1 MKRLFAL
8 LMVLLLAACAATP
21 PKKGCPGAPNPEPP
35 LCVPAVQETGPEVA
49 LLSDIFFSVG
59 PRPGDFDK
67 LLTAALAK
75 YPGSYEL
82 HEMAAW
88 WRTVL
93 GDRDGA
99 RAHYMR
105 AACDLA
111 SPRTDLYLYA
121 LNGGLTAGEK
131 RQLLPILAALTERHP
146 DPSLRPVAAAMRAD
160 LLMDLGRMGEAR
172 RTADTLGYLADWVVL
187 GTFDNDQGKGF
198 YEVYPPEQEVDF
210 SKKYKGKIGEIGW
223 MSVSPLRHDRFLSL
237 KNLLYPDNWSVGYL
251 VTHVQ
256 APAEGDA
263 LLSIS
268 TGNPTAVWLNGV
280 QGYANDRLDA
290 FFYDTVRIPVRLAK
304 GWNRILVKS
313 AAEQGSWLF
322 AARLTAPDG
331 KPIPGIAYGRDTGG
345 APLAAPIAQPTSPA
359 DTEELLSSPAAQN
372 RQSFLRSLA
381 AQRSGLKKE
390 AKQAML
396 AFYEGNPDNAV
407 AMYYAAKNFGD
418 NDEEGQLIDLL
429 NRAVGPN
436 GVKTAGFL
444 IQRGDFYRR
453 KQIRES
459 AEDDYRAALA
469 LDPRA
474 IGAHWGLAGL
484 YGSRGWQ
491 KDRCDILAAMRDRW
505 RDDAEIVR
513 ELADCHEARGYFD
526 DAIALNA
533 AALTLEPGRLTFL
546 RRLLSLIRGK
556 QEYPKAIELL
566 NIMVKFAPDDPAY
579 LVEQAELLR
588 RLKRYDE
595 AAVRLDGALGLSPYD
610 PSPYQDLG
618 GMAWERGRREEA
630 LAQWKRALDLNPKN
644 SSLSERIAYL
654 TEKEKDLALQY
665 VPTDDEIKARIA
677 VAGQV
682 TPHPG
687 AQALMAL
694 DQAVVRVNDD
704 GSSKWYITEVKR
716 VVNDA
721 GRDILINENLPYMG
735 SVKILKAYSLDP
747 NGVRQEASSIRGSQ
761 IRFRQLDI
769 GSATVVQY
777 IHYARAPHFL
787 DNQFLGQWY
796 LQTTYYQ
803 MLHSELRLIYDPK
816 REMIFDIQGK
826 VEEKSET
833 VENGLVMKTF
843 TVNDRPP
850 LSMEPMS
857 PPVADFLDQLTISS
871 VKSWDEYVNW
881 ERALLKNAFV
891 SNKELRSLAAKL
903 TAGETTPR
911 GKLDALFHFVAQ
923 EIRYQQ
929 DYETTIAGVKP
940 HTPAQIIERG
950 YGDCKDK
957 AVLMIQLA
965 KEVGVKLD
973 YAILRTRGA
982 GLLQKKIPNQQFNHA
997 IVHVPV
1003 QPGIEA
1009 AYFMDPTV
1017 DLLEIGNLR
1026 SDDQG
1031 VESLVMNID
1040 TAAWAFIPIP
1050 YQPAAFNYE
1059 KQEISFKVGAN
1070 GVVTVKAV
1078 VTLRGSA
1085 SSFVRRVLRTQK
1097 EAEKLFQGL
1106 VNKLFQGG
1114 SLLNAESSDIEDIRN
1129 PLTLTVEADVSN
1141 LLQTQDD
1148 KKRLRIPLD
1157 ILKADLVKLTT
1168 RTLPMELGIKGIMS
1182 SAVTVE
1188 LPTKAKVEFYPKG
1201 FKTVGSCF
1209 TVERGTKADKNMVNL
1224 LTVYTKECTVIDPA
1238 DYPAFRTA
1246 VQDVVSRQEDYIIFK

>member
-1 MKRLFAL
+1 MKRLLVILMLPAL
-8 LMVLLLAACAATP
+8 IACATTASNAA
-21 PKKGCPGAPNPEPP
+21 PGASPKEPPP
-35 LCVPAVQETGPEVA
+35 LCVPAVQATGPEVS

-67 LLTAALAK
+67 LLDAALAK
-75 YPGSYEL
+75 YPGSYEV

-88 WRTVL
+88 WHTLL
-93 GDRDGA
+93 GDRHEA
-99 RAHYMR
+99 RTHYLQ
-105 AACDLA
+105 AVCDLA

-121 LNGGLTAGEK
+121 LNGGLTSGEK
-131 RQLLPILAALTERHP
+131 KQLLPILAALAQYHP
-146 DPSLRPVAAAMRAD
+146 DPAVRPVAAAMRAD
-160 LLMDLGRMGEAR
+160 LLIDLGRADEMR
-172 RTADTLGYLADWVVL
+172 RIADGLGYIADWVVM

-198 YEVYPPEQEVDF
+198 YEAYPPEQEIDF

-223 MSVSPLRHDRFLSL
+223 MSVAPLRHDRFLSL
-237 KNLLYPDNWSVGYL
+237 KNILYPDSWSAAYL
-251 VTHVQ
+251 VTHAQ
-256 APAEGDA
+256 LPAQTDA

-268 TGNPTAVWLNGV
+268 TGNPTAVWINGV
-280 QGYANDRLDA
+280 QVYTNDRLDS
-290 FFYDTVRIPVRLAK
+290 FFYDTIKVPVRLST
-304 GWNRILVKS
+304 GWNRIIVKS
-313 AAEQGSWLF
+313 AAEEGSWLF
-322 AARLTAPDG
+322 AARLTAADG
-331 KPIPGIAYGRDTGG
+331 KPITGITYGRDTGG
-345 APLAAPIAQPTSPA
+345 APLAAALVQPIRPA
-359 DTEELLSSPAAQN
+359 PVDELLASIAAQN
-372 RQSFLRSLA
+372 RQSFIRSLT

-407 AMYYAAKNFGD
+407 AMYFAAKNFGE

-436 GVKTAGFL
+436 GVRTAGFL

-453 KQIRES
+453 KQIRDS
-459 AEDDYRAALA
+459 AEEDYRAALA
-469 LDPRA
+469 LNPRA
-474 IGAHWGLAGL
+474 VAAQWGIANL
-484 YGSRGWQ
+484 YRDRNWH
-491 KDRCDILAAMRDRW
+491 KDRCDVLVMMGGQW
-505 RDDAEIVR
+505 PDDTDIIKEF
-513 ELADCHEARGYFD
+513 ADCQEARGFFD
-526 DAIALNA
+526 DATTLNA
-533 AALTLEPGRLTFL
+533 LALAQEPGRLTIL
-546 RRLLSLIRGK
+546 RRLLSLTRAK
-556 QEYPKAIELL
+556 QDYPAAIALL
-566 NIMVKFAPDDPAY
+566 DRMKGLAPDDPSY
-579 LVEQAELLR
+579 LIEQAELLR
-588 RLKRYDE
+588 RLKRYAE
-595 AAVRLDGALGLSPYD
+595 AVAKLDAAMRLSPYD
-610 PSPYQDLG
+610 PAPYQDLG
-618 GMAWERGRREEA
+618 NIAWERGKREEA
-630 LAQWKRALDLNPKN
+630 LAQWKLALDRNPKN

-654 TEKEKDLALQY
+654 TENEKEIAQQY
-665 VPTDDEIKARIA
+665 VPTDDQIRARIA

-716 VVNDA
+716 VVNDT
-721 GRDILINENLPYMG
+721 GRDILINENLPYAG

-747 NGVRQEASSIRGSQ
+747 DGVRQEASSIRGSQ
-761 IRFRQLDI
+761 IRFRQLEQ
-769 GSATVVQY
+769 GSVTVVQY
-777 IHYARAPHFL
+777 IHYSPAPHFL
-787 DNQFLGQWY
+787 DNQFLGEWY

-816 REMIFDIQGK
+816 REMIFDIQGT
-826 VEEKSET
+826 VEEKTET
-833 VENGLVMKTF
+833 VDGLTMKTF
-843 TVNDRPP
+843 TVTDRPP
-850 LSMEPMS
+850 LSLEPMS
-857 PPVADFLDQLTISS
+857 PPVADFLEQITISS
-871 VKSWDEYVNW
+871 VKSWEEYVNW
-881 ERALLKNAFV
+881 EKALLKNAFT
-891 SNKELRSLAAKL
+891 STKEIRDLAAKL
-903 TAGETTPR
+903 TAGAKTPR
-911 GKLDALFHFVAQ
+911 EKLDALFPFVAQ

-940 HTPAQIIERG
+940 HTPPQIIERG

-957 AVLMIQLA
+957 AVLFIQLA

-982 GLLQKKIPNQQFNHA
+982 GKLQKKIPNQQFNHA

-1003 QPGIEA
+1003 QPGIEEG
-1009 AYFMDPTV
+1009 YFMDPTV

-1031 VESLVMNID
+1031 VESLVMDVD
-1040 TAAWAFIPIP
+1040 TSAWRFIPIP
-1050 YQPAAFNYE
+1050 YQPAELNYE
-1059 KQEISFKVGAN
+1059 KQNISFKVGAN
-1070 GVVTVKAV
+1070 GVVTAKAV
-1078 VTLRGSA
+1078 VTVRGSS

-1097 EAEKLFQGL
+1097 DAEKLFQGL
-1106 VNKLFQGG
+1106 VNKLFLGG

-1141 LLQTQDD
+1141 LLSTQDD

-1168 RTLPMELGIKGIMS
+1168 RTLPMELGIKGLMS

-1188 LPTKAKVEFYPKG
+1188 LPAKAKVEFYPKG
-1201 FKTVGSCF
+1201 FKTAGSCF

-1224 LTVYTKECTVIDPA
+1224 LTVYTKECTIIAPD